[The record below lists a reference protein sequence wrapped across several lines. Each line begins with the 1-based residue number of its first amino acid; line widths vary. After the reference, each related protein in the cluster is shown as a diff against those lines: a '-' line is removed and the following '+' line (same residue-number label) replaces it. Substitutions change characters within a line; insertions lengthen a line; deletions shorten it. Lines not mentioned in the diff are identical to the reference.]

1 MKQAP
6 DIFIAYSHNDLRFKD
21 ELKKFLRPLLNTKRA
36 SLWDDHDIEAGKEWE
51 AEIKKRLY
59 GAEIILLLVSPD
71 SLASDYF
78 YGREVTVSLERHEKG
93 EAVVVPVIL
102 RPCAWTITP
111 LAKLEALPAKG
122 KPVTQWPSQDEAFT
136 DIAHSI
142 GEIVAKLAE
151 TRHKTAAE
159 ALQRQ
164 EFLAAVQAAE
174 HLWDKNNWLEAAR
187 AYEAAA
193 RLHRPGFLPEAAAL
207 HTRIAECDLRQKQQS
222 ETLATIERRTAYER
236 TLTRARELQ
245 QATRWSEAC
254 AAWQQALNQYEPG
267 FPESPATLQR
277 QLDECTATLQREADF
292 QRKLTE
298 AEKHLERR
306 AWTKAVAA
314 AQAALQLQPG
324 NEAANKVLDRA
335 NAELASVDNTF
346 KIGIGARQFMAAGG
360 GLMLIIFLIWKIIP
374 SGTRDENPSPEGET
388 GHLEVS
394 DNFILIPGGTFQMG
408 DLFDEGDS
416 DEKPVR
422 NVTLSDF
429 YLSKFELTLGEF
441 RQFISATKY
450 ETDADKGGWSYIWNG
465 SNWEKKDGVNWKCD
479 IAGKLRPEA
488 ENNHPVIHVSWYDA
502 VAYCNWLS
510 GQRGLQK
517 VYSISGTNVAAN
529 WNANG
534 YRLPTEAEWEYAARQ
549 GGKKVRFGNGQ
560 NTAEPKAINF
570 DGSAGGKKDYSVV
583 GEYRAKTLPV
593 GSLNSPNALGL
604 HDMSGNVWEWCWD
617 WYGTY
622 PSTAE
627 TNPKGPDSG
636 SDRVIRGGSWGSD
649 PAYVRCANRGSDS
662 PGSRYYYLGF
672 RLARAVR

>member
-6 DIFIAYSHNDLRFKD
+6 DIFIAYSHNDLRFKE

-59 GAEIILLLVSPD
+59 GADIILLLVSPD

-142 GEIVAKLAE
+142 GEIVATIAE
-151 TRHKTAAE
+151 TRRKTADE
-159 ALQRQ
+159 VLQRQ
-164 EFLAAVQAAE
+164 AFLAAVQAAE
-174 HLWDKNNWLEAAR
+174 QLQYNARWSEAVR
-187 AYEAAA
+187 GYGEAI
-193 RLHRPGFLPEAAAL
+193 RLHHPGFAPDVTAL
-207 HTRIAECDLRQKQQS
+207 QTRIAECETRQKQQS
-222 ETLATIERRTAYER
+222 ETLATSERRAVYER
-236 TLTRARELQ
+236 TIARARELQ
-245 QATRWSEAC
+245 QTAQWNEAR
-254 AAWQQALNQYEPG
+254 AAWQQALHQYEPG
-267 FPESPATLQR
+267 FPESRVTLQGY
-277 QLDECTATLQREADF
+277 LDECTATLQREADF

-306 AWTKAVAA
+306 AWAKAVATA
-314 AQAALQLQPG
+314 EVALLLQPG
-324 NEAANKVLDRA
+324 NEAARRVLGRA
-335 NAELASVDNTF
+335 NAGLASRDNTF
-346 KIGIGARQFMAAGG
+346 KIGIGAKQFMAAGG
-360 GLMLIIFLIWKIIP
+360 ALMLIIFLIWKIIP
-374 SGTRDENPSPEGET
+374 TGNREEKPSAGNET
-388 GHLEVS
+388 AHPDVS
-394 DNFILIPGGTFQMG
+394 DNFIRITGGVFKMG
-408 DLFDEGDS
+408 DPFNEGDS

-422 NVTLSDF
+422 EVTLSDF
-429 YLSKFELTLGEF
+429 YLSAYEVTFDEYDAFCT
-441 RQFISATKY
+441 AT
-450 ETDADKGGWSYIWNG
+450 G
-465 SNWEKKDGVNWKCD
+465 STKPSDSDWGR
-479 IAGKLRPEA
+479 GKRPA
-488 ENNHPVIHVSWYDA
+488 INVSWNDA

-510 GQRGLQK
+510 EQRGLQK
-517 VYSISGTNVAAN
+517 VYTINGANVTAN
-529 WNANG
+529 WNASG

-549 GGKKVRFGNGQ
+549 GGEKVRFGNGKDI
-560 NTAEPKAINF
+560 ADPKEINF
-570 DGSAGGKKDYSVV
+570 DGSAGGKKDYSAV
-583 GEYRAKTLPV
+583 GEYRSKTVPV

-636 SDRVIRGGSWGSD
+636 SSRVIRGGSWFLN
-649 PAYVRCANRGSDS
+649 PANVRCAYRGLNS
-662 PGSRYYYLGF
+662 PDRRVGNLGF
-672 RLARAVR
+672 RLARAVP